1 MLCVQIVVTRKKFPT
16 KVMKEEVTMKTKV
29 LMLVTAMLVSTS
41 MGMRL
46 EPEGKYTGVTLV
58 ISDDVPDHDCEEMLA
73 RLKVYSTKQKY
84 IQN

>member
-1 MLCVQIVVTRKKFPT
+1 MLCVQIAVNRKKFPT

-46 EPEGKYTGVTLV
+46 EGKNTFGASYQV
-58 ISDDVPDHDCEEMLA
+58 DF
-73 RLKVYSTKQKY
+73 
-84 IQN
+84 